1 MRSRG
6 WRGEVRLSLGG
17 AEVGLSALRA
27 AVSTPAMIG
36 LETALRRRSVLC
48 QRIPSEALDGDQG
61 QLVGRRLRYD
71 AIVVDLDD
79 FDRLHGRRS
88 WRPASCRLSWWR
100 QP

>member
-1 MRSRG
+1 
-6 WRGEVRLSLGG
+6 
-17 AEVGLSALRA
+17 
-27 AVSTPAMIG
+27 
-36 LETALRRRSVLC
+36 
-48 QRIPSEALDGDQG
+48 LDGDQG